1 MRYTDHDQLA
11 AEALRLRDAVRGT
24 EPVELYD
31 QLTRDCAA
39 DPERMAQVIM
49 TLAVLVDPA
58 AGGRRLAQLADEVV
72 AGMTD
77 TDTAARQTV
86 AVTLVRDVRTDTTIV
101 PAGSVHEV
109 VPADRGWV
117 LHVDGSAVRIPLAAA
132 RLKRR
137 AHNDAITSVG
147 VAREEYAHA
156 TTILGMS
163 HGAALQ
169 WLMDR
174 FGVTDRQLY
183 RWGFSIPEAATA

>member
-1 MRYTDHDQLA
+1 MRYTDHDELA
-11 AEALRLRDAVRGT
+11 AEALRLRSAVRST
-24 EPVELYD
+24 EPVEMYD
-31 QLTRDCAA
+31 ELTHACAT
-39 DPERMAQVIM
+39 DPERMAQVVM
-49 TLAVLVDPA
+49 ALAILVDPD
-58 AGGRRLAQLADEVV
+58 AGGRRLAQLADQVV

-77 TDTAARQTV
+77 TDVVARQTV
-86 AVTLVRDVRTDTTIV
+86 AVTLVRDVSTGTTIV
-101 PAGSVHEV
+101 PAGSVHDV

-156 TTILGMS
+156 TSILGMS
-163 HGAALQ
+163 HSAALR
-169 WLMDR
+169 WLTDR